1 LKQDE
6 KTAVIQEQED
16 KTMPNKKYWN
26 QVEKAMEF
34 TNALGEA
41 MGEENYGVKDKTGM
55 QEIIEEIKERKAKAG
70 DGPMELITLPGLAGE
85 FKEVAKETRAS
96 YRNAKTEEEKEAILN
111 EVLDATNDFFK
122 FLAEEAAEVF
132 GEASNRLREAARE
145 NAFNEDEW

>member
-1 LKQDE
+1 
-6 KTAVIQEQED
+6 
-16 KTMPNKKYWN
+16 MPNKKYWN
-26 QVEKAMEF
+26 QVEKTMEF
-34 TNALGEA
+34 ANALGEA
-41 MGEENYGVKDKTGM
+41 MGEENYGAKDKTGM
-55 QEIIEEIKERKAKAG
+55 QEIMEEIKERKTKAD
-70 DGPMELITLPGLAGE
+70 DGPMELITLPGLASE
-85 FKEVAKETRAS
+85 FKEVAKETRAN

>member
-1 LKQDE
+1 
-6 KTAVIQEQED
+6 
-16 KTMPNKKYWN
+16 MPNKKYWN

-34 TNALGEA
+34 ANALGEA
-41 MGEENYGVKDKTGM
+41 MGEENYGAKDKTGM
-55 QEIIEEIKERKAKAG
+55 QEIMEEIKERKAKAG
-70 DGPMELITLPGLAGE
+70 DGSMELITLPGLAGE